1 MIDWNKGTKAELE
14 LASDIAK
21 RAVKLLGEGKALTF
35 AMDIQ
40 ACHTNGCCLKLVDLL
55 KARNTDF
62 LHDVIGINRHLD
74 HDTGRLKDCF
84 LPRYAVC
91 Q

>member
-1 MIDWNKGTKAELE
+1 MIDWSKGTKAEIE
-14 LASDIAK
+14 LSSDIAK
-21 RAVKLLGEGKALTF
+21 RAVGLLGGKVMAF

-40 ACHTNGCCLKLVDLL
+40 ACHTHGCCLKLVDLL
-55 KARNTDF
+55 KADNSNF
-62 LHDVIGINRHLD
+62 LHDVIGINQHLD
-74 HDTGRLKDCF
+74 RDTGKLMDCF